1 MNHPT
6 HLLNSNE
13 PNNFFK
19 FLIGAVLFIGFI
31 LFLLS
36 CFSPKEVTRTHTYK
50 SEQHSDRIIITVD
63 NSRRFDFKWNSGD
76 THSSYEDIFLD
87 SKLDTGPAF
96 TLVGIVLGVVVGF
109 IRAIKIAGKV
119 LTKK

>member
-87 SKLDTGPAF
+87 SKLDT
-96 TLVGIVLGVVVGF
+96 V
-109 IRAIKIAGKV
+109 RQKISMEIIAKNVTSGK
-119 LTKK
+119 KQWSKFFYK